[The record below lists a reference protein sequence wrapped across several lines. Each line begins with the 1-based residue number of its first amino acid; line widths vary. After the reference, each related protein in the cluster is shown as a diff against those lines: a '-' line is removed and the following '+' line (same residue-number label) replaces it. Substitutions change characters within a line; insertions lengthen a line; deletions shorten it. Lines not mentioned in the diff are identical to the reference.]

1 MPVVRATEVIRRLR
15 GGAQSHLLRG
25 EDGHCY
31 VVKFRNNPQHRR
43 VLINE
48 WIAHAVFR
56 HLRIA
61 TPEVAFI
68 DLTPEFLVANPDM
81 KISVGSTRIPIEPG
95 WHFGSRFADEPDRVA
110 FYDFLPNRLLEQV
123 SNLHDFR
130 GALVADRW
138 LSNADARQAVFFR
151 ARVRQWAPSVAAHG
165 SKLGFVALMID
176 HGFAFAG
183 AEWSLYDA
191 SVFGLYGNP
200 KVYETVRGLES
211 FQPWLDQVIYFPPAV
226 LEAAAREL
234 PPLWIDKD
242 QAALDQ
248 LLEKLR
254 RRQRDVPALVE
265 KCRQGKVNPFVNWP

>member
-61 TPEVAFI
+61 TPEVAFV
-68 DLTPEFLVANPDM
+68 DVSPELLAANPDLRL
-81 KISVGSTRIPIEPG
+81 SVGSAKIPVEPG
-95 WHFGSRFADEPDRVA
+95 WHFGSRYAEDPDRVA
-110 FYDFLPNRLLEQV
+110 FYDFLPDRLLEQV

-138 LSNADARQAVFFR
+138 ISNADARQAVFFR
-151 ARVRQWAPSVAAHG
+151 ARVKQWAPSVAAHG
-165 SKLGFVALMID
+165 AKLGFIAMMID

-183 AEWSLYDA
+183 PEWTLYDA
-191 SVFGLYGNP
+191 PVFGLYGNP
-200 KVYETVRGLES
+200 KVYAMVRGLES
-211 FQPWLDQVIYFPPAV
+211 FEPWLAQVKYFPLAV
-226 LEAAAREL
+226 LEMAMREI
-234 PPLWIDKD
+234 PPLWLENDGE
-242 QAALDQ
+242 ALER
-248 LLEKLR
+248 LIEKLV
-254 RRQRDVPALVE
+254 RRQRQVPDLLA
-265 KCRQGKVNPFVNWP
+265 KCKEGRVNPFPLWP